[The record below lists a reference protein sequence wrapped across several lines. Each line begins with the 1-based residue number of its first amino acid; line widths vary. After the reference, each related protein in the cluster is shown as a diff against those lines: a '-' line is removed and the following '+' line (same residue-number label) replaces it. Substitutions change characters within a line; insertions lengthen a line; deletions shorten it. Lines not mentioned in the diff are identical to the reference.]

1 FGNYRQLLQDVT
13 YSPLMAEYLTYLRNR
28 KGNPNTGRMPDE
40 NYARELLQLFTIG
53 LVELNMDGTSKV
65 GPDGTVAE
73 TYTNEDVVGL
83 ARVFTGLG
91 AKGTSF
97 NSKDAAQ
104 DWQYSPLQSY
114 PEQHSELDKTFLGI
128 TIPAGTGP
136 DESISQA
143 LDHIFA
149 HPNVAPFVS
158 RQLIQRFTASNPDPS
173 YVERVAT
180 AFETGSFQSVDGRSF
195 GAGER
200 GDLQATLAAVLL
212 DNSLFADN
220 AGEDPGDGKIREPI
234 LQFVHWARAF
244 DVAGVNSANE
254 NKLRDTSSPTSGL
267 AQHPFRSPSVFNFYR
282 PGYVP
287 PGTEVGALNMTAPEF
302 QIMNEASTIGFA
314 NFMTDFV
321 MDRSSRRNRDLD
333 TFVPDYSDE
342 IALANDPAALV
353 DHLDDLLTGGR
364 MSAMVKDDIIAAVSE
379 IAIREGN
386 EDDDTLDR
394 VHIAV
399 LMAVNAPSFAIVR

>member
-1 FGNYRQLLQDVT
+1 
-13 YSPLMAEYLTYLRNR
+13 
-28 KGNPNTGRMPDE
+28 
-40 NYARELLQLFTIG
+40 
-53 LVELNMDGTSKV
+53 
-65 GPDGTVAE
+65 
-73 TYTNEDVVGL
+73 
-83 ARVFTGLG
+83 
-91 AKGTSF
+91 
-97 NSKDAAQ
+97 
-104 DWQYSPLQSY
+104 
-114 PEQHSELDKTFLGI
+114 
-128 TIPAGTGP
+128 
-136 DESISQA
+136 
-143 LDHIFA
+143 
-149 HPNVAPFVS
+149 
-158 RQLIQRFTASNPDPS
+158 
-173 YVERVAT
+173 
-180 AFETGSFQSVDGRSF
+180 
-195 GAGER
+195 
-200 GDLQATLAAVLL
+200 
-212 DNSLFADN
+212 
-220 AGEDPGDGKIREPI
+220 
-234 LQFVHWARAF
+234 AF

-342 IALANDPAALV
+342 IALANEPAALV
-353 DHLDDLLTGGR
+353 DHLDALLTGGR